1 MTRALNE
8 AVLSVFGKVP
18 TAKQFPEIKLL
29 NAANDDAASDDPRR
43 TGPSPG
49 SLLEVAV
56 ALSQKAP
63 LLIVIDEFGKNLEA
77 AQQRPDA
84 DLYLLQLLAEAA
96 QSQRGSRIYLVTMQH
111 LAFNEYASAVDS
123 AQQREWAKIQGRFE
137 DIALVDTPSQTR
149 RLISTVFTADKT
161 LRPKIERWAKHK
173 AQRLLSFN
181 CSISQTKTSSLIA
194 TPCTQSSPESSRS
207 CVVATDKTNEPSSVS
222 SLAQNPPPCQPP
234 WPPGPLMLSCP

>member
-1 MTRALNE
+1 M
-8 AVLSVFGKVP
+8 LSVFGKVP

-123 AQQREWAKIQGRFE
+123 AQQRARANQGRFE
-137 DIALVDTPSQTR
+137 DIAFVDTPSQTC

-161 LRPKIERWAKHK
+161 LRPKIERWAK
-173 AQRLLSFN
+173 S
-181 CSISQTKTSSLIA
+181 TKRSARRASTVR
-194 TPCTQSSPESSRS
+194 PCRKKPHR
-207 CVVATDKTNEPSSVS
+207 
-222 SLAQNPPPCQPP
+222 
-234 WPPGPLMLSCP
+234 